1 MNELLRPFYV
11 PLAALFGLLV
21 GSFLNVVIYR
31 LPREES
37 IVFPGSHCASCNASL
52 RWYHNI
58 PLFSFLFLKG
68 QCHACKNKISYRYPI
83 VEALTAALFAL
94 AVAREPQMI
103 AWPFQFYFLA
113 ALLVST
119 AIDLEHWI
127 IPDMVTLPGIMIGL
141 IGSFL
146 IPDHSLMDS
155 LLGVLVGGGILF
167 SIAWIYTTVTKKEGI
182 GGGDIKFLA
191 MVGAFLGAKGALETL
206 ILSSFVGSLL
216 GVFLIIAKGKGGKTA
231 IPFGPFLSGGA
242 FCAFLFGETLW
253 KWYFQV

>member
-1 MNELLRPFYV
+1 MIRYFFQLV
-11 PLAALFGLLV
+11 PYYAAAFGLCV

-37 IVFPGSHCASCNASL
+37 VVFPASHCPSCHANL

-58 PLFSFLFLKG
+58 PVFSFLFLRGKCFFC
-68 QCHACKNKISYRYPI
+68 QKKISIRYPI
-83 VEALTAALFAL
+83 IEIITAIFFVI
-94 AVAREPQMI
+94 AVTREPLPI
-103 AWPFQFYFLA
+103 AWPFHFFFLG
-113 ALLVST
+113 ALIVST

-127 IPDMVTLPGIMIGL
+127 IPDLVTLPGILLGL
-141 IGSFL
+141 LGSILIPERSFL
-146 IPDHSLMDS
+146 DGII
-155 LLGVLVGGGILF
+155 GVFVGGGILF
-167 SIAWIYTTVTKKEGI
+167 AIAWIYTTITKKDGI

-206 ILSSFVGSLL
+206 VLSSFVGSIL
-216 GVFLIIAKGKGGKTA
+216 GIFLIIFRGKGGKTA

-253 KWYFQV
+253 KWYFNV